1 MIKYITVTLTMF
13 FILSGTVAA
22 SGATLASQKCE
33 SCHGKNGISTKP
45 EVPTIA
51 GFSSAYLKDAMKDF
65 RSGKRH
71 GDKFRLN
78 GRVTDM
84 NAIARKLS
92 RREIKLVSR
101 YYASKTFVPY
111 KQQNINYS
119 LIAKGKKIYRKNCM
133 RCHSDNGRDPDDDA
147 GILGGQSKTYL
158 ISQIAK
164 FKNGKRKGPRKMMR
178 KLKKLKANEIT
189 AVINFFASQQ

>member
-13 FILSGTVAA
+13 FILLGTVVSA
-22 SGATLASQKCE
+22 ATLASQKCE
-33 SCHGKNGISTKP
+33 SCHGKNGVSTKP

-51 GFSSAYLKDAMKDF
+51 GLSSAYLKDAMKDF
-65 RSGKRH
+65 RSSKRH

-84 NAIARKLS
+84 NAIARNLS
-92 RREIKLVSR
+92 RREIGILSR
-101 YYASKTFVPY
+101 YYASKTFVPH
-111 KQQNINYS
+111 KQNINYS

-147 GILGGQSKTYL
+147 GILGGQSKIYL

-178 KLKKLKANEIT
+178 KLKKLKAREIT
-189 AVINFFASQQ
+189 AVINFFASQR

>member
-13 FILSGTVAA
+13 FILLGTVASA
-22 SGATLASQKCE
+22 GTLASQKCE

-51 GFSSAYLKDAMKDF
+51 GLSSAYLKDAMKDF

-84 NAIARKLS
+84 NAIARNLS
-92 RREIKLVSR
+92 RKEISILSR
-101 YYASKTFVPY
+101 YYASKTFVPH
-111 KQQNINYS
+111 KQNINYS
-119 LIAKGKKIYRKNCM
+119 LITKGKKIYRRNCM